1 MGAGEE
7 GISAMRI
14 GMALTFFAAVI
25 VFVLYNV
32 IWGQNIA
39 RDFIGQADKAQTQ
52 SMNKYFQEA
61 LAPEGLKCLHLE
73 LTHLLNIILMT
84 SMK

>member
-52 SMNKYFQEA
+52 SMK
-61 LAPEGLKCLHLE
+61 KCLHLE

>member
-32 IWGQNIA
+32 IWAYIW
-39 RDFIGQADKAQTQ
+39 
-52 SMNKYFQEA
+52 S
-61 LAPEGLKCLHLE
+61 L
-73 LTHLLNIILMT
+73 LTY
-84 SMK
+84 

>member
-39 RDFIGQADKAQTQ
+39 RDFIRQ
-52 SMNKYFQEA
+52 
-61 LAPEGLKCLHLE
+61 
-73 LTHLLNIILMT
+73 
-84 SMK
+84 

>member
-39 RDFIGQADKAQTQ
+39 RDLLDRQT
-52 SMNKYFQEA
+52 K
-61 LAPEGLKCLHLE
+61 LRLRV
-73 LTHLLNIILMT
+73 
-84 SMK
+84 